1 MATAVQTSKRQISEA
16 ATDVGPA
23 MSKEALMKKLQSEK
37 GLLPATWLSLYT
49 LEASNGKSQ
58 VETLNILESAIVNV
72 PAPTKEAVEA
82 RPSLVQEY
90 NVLWVKFSNAIRR
103 EPIEGARKIF
113 EKMAT
118 HDSIK
123 VNAYFYS
130 AWSFVESSFN
140 QLEQARRVLL
150 LGIERRASPSKQLQ
164 LALQRLSPSD
174 PVVVPGYCILYLFNY
189 IILSA

>member
-1 MATAVQTSKRQISEA
+1 
-16 ATDVGPA
+16 
-23 MSKEALMKKLQSEK
+23 MKKLQSEK